1 MKSRLR
7 WREIPGP
14 CLKLGK
20 IRISLFA
27 ACSSLAGFI
36 LAAPRLNLGFLVP
49 WAGVL
54 TLACG
59 ASALN
64 QFQERAIDGK
74 MDRTRQRPLPSHL
87 VPPALALIF
96 SGLLMFSGGWILSRA
111 GAVAVI
117 LGLCAVAW
125 YNGVYTQLKKISAFA
140 AVPGALT
147 GAFPPAIGWACG
159 GGNLTDQR
167 LWALALFFF
176 MWQVPHFWTIALD
189 RSREYRAAG
198 LPTLS
203 DIFSEKQIR
212 RIVFH
217 WILGTAACS
226 LLICFCGT
234 VHSFIAKCGFLGVS
248 SWLIYAGFSFRQF
261 RERAGSTLFRK
272 MNYFLLAV
280 LLLFVL
286 DWLSAVLPLQP
297 KYVSAI
303 MAPAGWQLPP

>member
-1 MKSRLR
+1 MKSRLQ
-7 WREIPGP
+7 WSEIPGP
-14 CLKLGK
+14 WLKLCK
-20 IRISLFA
+20 IRISLLA

-36 LAAPRLNLGFLVP
+36 LAAPRLSLGFLVP

-64 QFQERAIDGK
+64 QYQERDVDGK
-74 MDRTRQRPLPSHL
+74 MERTKQRPLPSNR
-87 VPPALALIF
+87 VPPVWALIF
-96 SGLLMFSGGWILSRA
+96 SGLLMFSGFWILSKA

-117 LGLCAVAW
+117 LGSCAVAW

-176 MWQVPHFWTIALD
+176 MWQVPHFWTIAFD

-203 DIFSEKQIR
+203 DSFSETQIR
-212 RIVFH
+212 RVVFH

-226 LLICFCGT
+226 LLLCFCGP
-234 VHSFIAKCGFLGVS
+234 VHSSIARCALLAIS

-261 RERAGSTLFRK
+261 RERTGSTLFRK
-272 MNYFLLAV
+272 MNHFMLAV
-280 LLLFVL
+280 LLLLFL
-286 DWLSAVLPLQP
+286 DWLLAVLPLQP
-297 KYVSAI
+297 KYLSAI
-303 MAPAGWQLPP
+303 MALARW

>member
-1 MKSRLR
+1 MKSRFR
-7 WREIPGP
+7 WREIPGA

-36 LAAPRLNLGFLVP
+36 LASPRLNLGFLVP

-64 QFQERAIDGK
+64 QYQEKDVDGK
-74 MDRTRQRPLPSHL
+74 MERTKQRPLPSNQ
-87 VPPALALIF
+87 VPPAWALIF
-96 SGLLMFSGGWILSRA
+96 SGLLIFSGCWILSRA
-111 GAVAVI
+111 GAVALI

-167 LWALALFFF
+167 LWAMALFFF
-176 MWQVPHFWTIALD
+176 MWQVPHFWTIAFD
-189 RSREYRAAG
+189 RSREYREAG

-212 RIVFH
+212 RIVFQ

-226 LLICFCGT
+226 LLICFCSAVYSSIT
-234 VHSFIAKCGFLGVS
+234 RCALLAIS

-261 RERAGSTLFRK
+261 KERAGLTLFRK
-272 MNYFLLAV
+272 MNHYMLAFL
-280 LLLFVL
+280 LLLFV

-297 KYVSAI
+297 KYLSAI
-303 MAPAGWQLPP
+303 MALACW